1 MKKLILS
8 LVAASTLGIAI
19 AAPLNQANAG
29 EVNIGGYHFNT
40 DSFREKARYGVYY
53 KTQYQKY
60 WQFKGEYGTR
70 VEAEFSARRLRYN
83 GYIARIERF
92 YGGR

>member
-8 LVAASTLGIAI
+8 LITVSTLGIAI

-40 DSFREKARYGVYY
+40 DSFRQSAKYAVYY
-53 KTQYQKY
+53 KTPYQKY
-60 WQFKGEYGTR
+60 WKFKGEYGTR

-83 GYIARIERF
+83 GYIARIDR
-92 YGGR
+92 Y

>member
-19 AAPLNQANAG
+19 SAPLNQANAG

-40 DSFREKARYGVYY
+40 DSLRQNGRYAVYY
-53 KTQYQKY
+53 KTSYQKH
-60 WQFKGEYGTR
+60 WKFKGEYGTR

-83 GYIARIERF
+83 GYIARIER
-92 YGGR
+92 Y